1 MAKVLGLRQIIDK
14 KHKLLEG
21 LDEVIKRCFGDL
33 VEGFIMIVWGPS
45 GSGKSNFL
53 LQFLVALL
61 QFGKVMYVGLEEGFE
76 ASMQR
81 KIVMH
86 LDLDK
91 HSGKIEFADHHMTFD
106 ALIERLKRKKSPKW
120 IIIDSVQY
128 WNINYA
134 QYKHLK
140 EMFPGKGF
148 IFISHASGKSPDGKT
163 ADKIRY
169 DAGIKVRVEGYVAYV
184 ISRYGGNK
192 PFLIWEEGAKKYY
205 GRKLK
210 KILNG

>member
-1 MAKVLGLRQIIDK
+1 MAKVLGLKQIMEK
-14 KHKLLEG
+14 KHKTLEG
-21 LDEVIKRCFGDL
+21 LDERIRGCFGDL
-33 VEGFIMIVWGPS
+33 VEGFIMIVWGQS

-61 QFGKVMYVGLEEGFE
+61 QYGKVLYVGLEEGFE

-86 LDLDK
+86 LDKDA
-91 HSGKIEFADHHMTFD
+91 HSGKIEFADHRMTYEL
-106 ALIERLKRKKSPKW
+106 LIERLKRKKSAKW

-128 WNINYA
+128 WDINYA
-134 QYKHLK
+134 KYKHLK

-148 IFISHASGKSPDGKT
+148 IFISHASGKNPAGTT

-169 DAGIKVRVEGYVAYV
+169 DAGIKVRVEGGVAFP

-192 PFLIWEEGAKKYY
+192 PYLIWEEGAKKYY